1 MKIQEFNKSN
11 LKAFRTEFEI
21 TVKEMEKKFGI
32 KIDLKAISYAPE
44 EFSSKIQVTVINDG
58 ENPQETKDK
67 LSLRKFGYY
76 YGLSESDYGSE
87 IKVGNGEIG
96 KILAVKPN
104 SREYPIVYELN
115 GKRYKTMEKFITK
128 KTK

>member
-32 KIDLKAISYAPE
+32 KIDLKGISYAPE

-67 LSLRKFGYY
+67 LSLKKFGHY

-96 KILAVKPN
+96 KI
-104 SREYPIVYELN
+104 
-115 GKRYKTMEKFITK
+115 
-128 KTK
+128 

>member
-67 LSLRKFGYY
+67 LSLKKFGHY

-104 SREYPIVYELN
+104 SPKYPIVYELN

-128 KTK
+128 QTK